1 LRDDATDGGNAI
13 MTLQRR
19 AGVALWR
26 QIAETLANDIKAQV
40 FGPGQRLPTE
50 AELAERFAVNRHT
63 VRRGIAF
70 LEQEGVL
77 RVEQGRGTFVQERVV
92 DYRLGKRTRFSEN
105 IEKQSRIPSGEI
117 VRAMVMAAEADVA
130 RNLHIRKGAPVVLIE
145 NVGKVDGRPISVAA
159 HHFPARRFPD
169 IIDHYKRSRSVTKAL
184 AHYGIEDYTR
194 KETRI
199 TARLPSASESR
210 LLELPRSQPVLVIE
224 AINIDPEG
232 RVIEYGW
239 TRMAAE
245 RAQLVVQP

>member
-1 LRDDATDGGNAI
+1 

-26 QIAETLANDIKAQV
+26 QIAETLEGDIKQQV
-40 FGPGQRLPTE
+40 FAPGQRLPTE
-50 AELAERFAVNRHT
+50 SELAERFAVNRHT

-70 LEQEGVL
+70 LEQEGLL

-92 DYRLGKRTRFSEN
+92 DYRLGKRTRFSEI

-117 VRAMVMAAEADVA
+117 VRAVVMASDAATA
-130 RNLHIRKGAPVVLIE
+130 KQLHLRKGAPVVMIE
-145 NVGKVDGRPISVAA
+145 NIGKVDGRPISVAA
-159 HHFPARRFPD
+159 HHFPAKRFPD
-169 IIDHYKRSRSVTKAL
+169 IIEIYKREGSVTKAL
-184 AHYGIEDYTR
+184 AHYGIDDYTR

-199 TARLPSASESR
+199 TARLPNGNESR
-210 LLELPRSQPVLVIE
+210 LLELPRSQPVLVVE
-224 AINIDPEG
+224 AINIDPQG

-245 RAQLVVQP
+245 RTQLVVQP

>member
-1 LRDDATDGGNAI
+1 M

-26 QIAETLANDIKAQV
+26 QIAETLESDIKEQI
-40 FGPGQRLPTE
+40 FPPGRKLPTE

-70 LEQEGVL
+70 LEQEGLL
-77 RVEQGRGTFVQERVV
+77 RVEQGRGTFVQERMV
-92 DYRLGKRTRFSEN
+92 DYKLGKRTRFSEN
-105 IEKQSRIPSGEI
+105 IEKQSRIPSGEL
-117 VRAMVMAAEADVA
+117 VRALVLSADATVA
-130 RNLHIRKGAPVVLIE
+130 KNLQIRKGASVVLIE

-169 IIDHYKRSRSVTKAL
+169 IIEIYKRSGSITKAL
-184 AHYGIEDYTR
+184 VHYGIDDYTR

-199 TARLPSASESR
+199 TARLPTANESR
-210 LLELPRSQPVLVIE
+210 LLELPRSQPVLVSE
-224 AINIDPEG
+224 NINVDPEG
-232 RVIEYGW
+232 RIIEFGW

>member
-1 LRDDATDGGNAI
+1 

-26 QIAETLANDIKAQV
+26 QIAESLESDIKEQV
-40 FGPGQRLPTE
+40 FAPGQKLPTE
-50 AELAERFAVNRHT
+50 AELAERFSVNRHT
-63 VRRGIAF
+63 LRRGIAY
-70 LEQEGVL
+70 LEQEGIL

-92 DYRLGKRTRFSEN
+92 DYKLGKRTRFSEN

-117 VRAMVMAAEADVA
+117 VRALIIAADATVA
-130 RNLHIRKGAPVVLIE
+130 RNLRLRKGQPVVLIE
-145 NVGKVDGRPISVAA
+145 NVSKVDGRPVSVVA

-169 IIDHYKRSRSVTKAL
+169 MIEVYKRKRSVTKAL
-184 AHYGIEDYTR
+184 VHFGVEDYTR

-199 TARLPSASESR
+199 TARLPNPSESH
-210 LLELPRSQPVLVIE
+210 LLALPRSQPVLVTE
-224 AINIDPEG
+224 STNIDPEG

-239 TRMAAE
+239 GRMAAD

>member
-1 LRDDATDGGNAI
+1 

-26 QIAETLANDIKAQV
+26 QISETLEKDIREKLFA
-40 FGPGQRLPTE
+40 PGQKLPTE

-70 LEQEGVL
+70 LEQEGIL

-92 DYRLGKRTRFSEN
+92 DYKLGKRTRFTEN

-117 VRAMVMAAEADVA
+117 VRALVLAAEASVA
-130 RNLHIRKGAPVVLIE
+130 KSLHLRKGAPVVLIE
-145 NVGKVDGRPISVAA
+145 TVGKVDGRPISVVA
-159 HHFPARRFPD
+159 HHFSAKRFPD
-169 IIDHYKRSRSVTKAL
+169 MIEIYKRESSVTKAL
-184 AHYGIEDYTR
+184 AHYGIDDYTR

-199 TARLPSASESR
+199 TARLPNANESR
-210 LLELPRSQPVLVIE
+210 LLELPRSQPVLVTE
-224 AINIDPEG
+224 SVNIDAEG

-239 TRMAAE
+239 GRMAAD